1 MHLILYSNVQ
11 QGKTTEWRPT
21 SRRERS
27 ACKALESTTGPKKG
41 GPSNATVNTRK
52 DTEQAQLQG
61 CAKGATLN
69 VLKVHTRA
77 STFSLALLLFTAD

>member
-1 MHLILYSNVQ
+1 MLLILYSKVQ
-11 QGKTTEWRPT
+11 QEKTTEGRPT

-52 DTEQAQLQG
+52 DTEQAQLQV
-61 CAKGATLN
+61 CTKGATLS
-69 VLKVHTRA
+69 VWKVHTRA
-77 STFSLALLLFTAD
+77 STFSLHLLK